1 MVEDS
6 DSTYIAGYS
15 GVQLNLFNKW
25 GVMRKGVTS
34 GHEVLVGLLVPV
46 LREAKTTWWN
56 FNLNRNTNTEKKTNS
71 KPHRVNS

>member
-15 GVQLNLFNKW
+15 GVQLNLLNKW
-25 GVMRKGVTS
+25 GVMRQGVTS

-46 LREAKTTWWN
+46 LREAKTTW
-56 FNLNRNTNTEKKTNS
+56 
-71 KPHRVNS
+71 